1 MAPRDENLTRADQ
14 VRARRSIE
22 APRRKPIPQ
31 PEKYSKRNAE
41 SSARVTVRRADL
53 NMARPN
59 SSAYTQRRRKYYL
72 PTDNSGAEIRLPA
85 LPVVKLSWRIASAL
99 LAILAGIGIY
109 MVSSSPAFQVSAI
122 NLSGAVRVSAQE
134 ILDTVDLEGAQII
147 DVTPEQ
153 IRAKIVAAFP
163 DIDSAQ
169 VTVAFPAEVNVA
181 VSERI
186 PAITWYENDSPM
198 FWVDEKGFSFPIRG
212 EASIPLAVYA
222 NGEPP
227 RPLGYLSAQESSQAD
242 AEAETETAP
251 LPAAPTPSVD
261 PQFVEMVLK
270 LRAVI
275 PAGTPLLYDA
285 ENGVGWTDPQGW
297 QVFLGTDPAD
307 IDLKLAEYQ
316 VIVADLLE
324 RNLQP
329 VLINLEYLHA
339 PYYRLEH

>member
-1 MAPRDENLTRADQ
+1 MAPRDDNLTRADQ
-14 VRARRSIE
+14 VRARRTIE

-31 PEKYSKRNAE
+31 PDKYSKRNAE
-41 SSARVTVRRADL
+41 SSARVTVRRSDL
-53 NMARPN
+53 NMAKPT
-59 SSAYTQRRRKYYL
+59 SSSYTQHRRKYYL

-85 LPVVKLSWRIASAL
+85 LPVVKLSWRMASAV

-109 MVSSSPAFQVSAI
+109 MVSSSPAFQVSTI
-122 NLSGAVRVSAQE
+122 NLSGAMRVSAEE
-134 ILDTVDLEGAQII
+134 ILDTVNLKGAQII
-147 DVTPEQ
+147 TVTPGE
-153 IRAKIVAAFP
+153 IRQKIVAAFP

-169 VTVAFPAEVNVA
+169 VSVNFPAEVNVA

-186 PAITWYENDSPM
+186 PAITWFENDNPM
-198 FWVDEKGFSFPIRG
+198 FWVDEKGYSFPIRG

-227 RPLGYLSAQESSQAD
+227 RPLGYQSAQEA
-242 AEAETETAP
+242 APEETTEETEAEVVPME
-251 LPAAPTPSVD
+251 PTPAVD
-261 PQFVEMVLK
+261 PLFVSMLLK
-270 LRAVI
+270 LRTVI
-275 PAGTPLLYDA
+275 PTGTPLLFDA
-285 ENGVGWTDPQGW
+285 DNGVGWTDPQGW

-316 VIVADLLE
+316 VIVSDLLE